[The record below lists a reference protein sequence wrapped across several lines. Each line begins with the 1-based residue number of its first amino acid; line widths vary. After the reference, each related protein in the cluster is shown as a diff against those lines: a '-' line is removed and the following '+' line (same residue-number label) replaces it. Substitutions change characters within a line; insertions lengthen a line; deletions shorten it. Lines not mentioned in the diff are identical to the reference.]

1 MITQDDIQAGHSVYN
16 PFMLF
21 VYDLTVLGINNHF
34 IWKCP
39 TKKILELYNQNITPN
54 HLDVGVGTGYYLDK
68 CNFSSPQV
76 RLGLMD
82 LNINCLK
89 ATARRIARYTPEIYQ
104 HDVYKP
110 IDIEL
115 ECFDSIGMN
124 YLLHCL
130 PGNMMS
136 KAEVFKNLSKLLNSG
151 GKIFGSTILHEG
163 VERSYI
169 AKKFMEMHNA
179 KKVFTNVDDDLDTL
193 EKILRDNYSEY
204 SISIS
209 GCVALFCAKKS

>member
-1 MITQDDIQAGHSVYN
+1 MITQEAIQAGQSVYN
-16 PFMLF
+16 PFSLF
-21 VYDLTVLGINNHF
+21 IYDFLVLGLSNHF

-39 TKKILELYNQNITPN
+39 TKKIIELYNQNITSN
-54 HLDVGVGTGYYLDK
+54 HLDVGVGTGYFLDK

-82 LNINCLK
+82 LNIHSLK
-89 ATARRIARYTPEIYQ
+89 ATQRRVARYTPEVYA

-110 IDIEL
+110 IDLEI

-130 PGNMMS
+130 PGKMS
-136 KAEVFKNLSKLLNSG
+136 TKAEVFKNLNKILKAR
-151 GKIFGSTILHEG
+151 GKIFGSTILQGG
-163 VERSYI
+163 VERSPI
-169 AKKFMEMHNA
+169 AKKLMEHYNA
-179 KKVFTNVDDDLDTL
+179 KKIFTNVDDDLDTL
-193 EKILRDNYSEY
+193 EKILRDNYSEH

-209 GCVALFCAKKS
+209 GCVALFWAIKG